1 MAKEI
6 TGTLSRAAKVIAAET
21 SVHTANIEAELPG
34 ILHIHTYTGGGV
46 DFKTDETLK
55 LENGILSVNT
65 TDLMEQNNTLPI
77 TSAGVYATV
86 GNIEALLNTI

>member
-1 MAKEI
+1 MSRVI
-6 TGTLSRAAKVIAAET
+6 YGVTVGTTISPEKMLEKLKDKIPS
-21 SVHTANIEAELPG
+21 
-34 ILHIHTYTGGGV
+34 GGV

-65 TDLMEQNNTLPI
+65 TNEMEQDNTLPI

-86 GNIEALLNTI
+86 GNIEALLKTI